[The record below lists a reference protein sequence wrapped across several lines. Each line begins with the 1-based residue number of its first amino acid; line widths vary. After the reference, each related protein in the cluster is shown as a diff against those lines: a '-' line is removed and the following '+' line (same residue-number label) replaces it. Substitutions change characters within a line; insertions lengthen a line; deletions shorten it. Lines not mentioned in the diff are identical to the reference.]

1 LPDLQAAAIGLG
13 EIWPSVGKFLFW
25 QASAHG
31 IWRGIEQSEDR
42 SGRIKMKREAGNLD
56 LITGVSHLEVHGFP

>member
-1 LPDLQAAAIGLG
+1 MKLG
-13 EIWPSVGKFLFW
+13 GEEDRKTC
-25 QASAHG
+25 

-56 LITGVSHLEVHGFP
+56 LLTGVSHLEVPGFP